1 MYSPLTPS
9 YSQTPVIVYVFIV
22 ITVGAWRACVA
33 VGKVNG
39 RVRGMPTP
47 SCPWAVC
54 MERVMAA
61 AVRHINRAIGGV
73 TCLKRWSAMRVCPV
87 MVGRQICSS
96 LISALTIG
104 VTS

>member
-9 YSQTPVIVYVFIV
+9 NSQTPAIVYDFIV
-22 ITVGAWRACVA
+22 ITVGAWRACEA

-47 SCPWAVC
+47 SCQRTVC
-54 MERVMAA
+54 RERVMAA
-61 AVRHINRAIGGV
+61 AVRHTNRAIGGA
-73 TCLKRWSAMRVCPV
+73 TCFQGENAMRVCPV

>member
-9 YSQTPVIVYVFIV
+9 YSQALAIVYVFIV
-22 ITVGAWRACVA
+22 ITVGAWRACEA

-47 SCPWAVC
+47 SCPRAEC
-54 MERVMAA
+54 RERVMTAA
-61 AVRHINRAIGGV
+61 ARHINQSIGGV
-73 TCLKRWSAMRVCPV
+73 TCFQGEYAMRVCPV

>member
-9 YSQTPVIVYVFIV
+9 YSQTPAIVYVFIV
-22 ITVGAWRACVA
+22 ITVGAWRACEA
-33 VGKVNG
+33 VGKENG
-39 RVRGMPTP
+39 RVQGMPTP

-54 MERVMAA
+54 REHVMAA

-73 TCLKRWSAMRVCPV
+73 TCFQGEYAMRVCPV

>member
-1 MYSPLTPS
+1 MARLC
-9 YSQTPVIVYVFIV
+9 
-22 ITVGAWRACVA
+22 GC
-33 VGKVNG
+33 GEVNG
-39 RVRGMPTP
+39 RVRGMQTP

-54 MERVMAA
+54 RERMMAA
-61 AVRHINRAIGGV
+61 AVRHINRAIGGGA
-73 TCLKRWSAMRVCPV
+73 CIQGEYAMRVWAV

>member
-9 YSQTPVIVYVFIV
+9 NSQAPAFVYVFIV
-22 ITVGAWRACVA
+22 ITVGAWRACET

-39 RVRGMPTP
+39 RVRGMPPP
-47 SCPWAVC
+47 SCPRAVC
-54 MERVMAA
+54 RERVMAA
-61 AVRHINRAIGGV
+61 AVRHINQAIGGV
-73 TCLKRWSAMRVCPV
+73 IYFQGEYAMRVCPV
-87 MVGRQICSS
+87 IVGRQICSS